1 MKVRRCTKTSR
12 YCTCAIAVRASSDI
26 YIIDRCDDNEK
37 KWRFDFMSCKE
48 NILYVVKKRNSEYN
62 YEVCLFSNLKD
73 KYLKCL
79 YIHD

>member
-1 MKVRRCTKTSR
+1 MKVRGCATSI
-12 YCTCAIAVRASSDI
+12 YCTCAIAVRAASDI

-37 KWRFDFMSCKE
+37 KWRFDFMSCIE

-73 KYLKCL
+73 NYLTCL